1 MKKKLLVFHPVI
13 APYRIDFFNSLNK
26 TFDAKICLFRRR
38 LLSQNFDYNLIENQF
53 EFIPKYIMKEDIGV
67 WKWIVDMW
75 KEMRH
80 STPDIILTSEFN
92 LPTIIAILYKI
103 SCRRRAKV
111 IAMVDDSYNMVA
123 EGNQLS
129 RKHVWGTRMLMPWMD
144 NVVNVEPRVRDY
156 YQKKYHKGLYFPI
169 ICDDTKARMRLKRIL
184 PISEKYVLQ
193 YELKGKKVLLFVGR
207 LVAVKNI
214 LMAIRAY
221 RAIANEKTAFVI
233 VGDGNLSGSVMAEA
247 KDCKSIH
254 CVGRMEG
261 DELYAWYNIAQVF
274 VLPSLLEPFGAVTNE
289 ALLGGCF
296 ALISN
301 RAGSQCLVKDCVNG
315 YIINPEDEQSLSQK
329 IKSAFLRTEGCRLPL
344 ALRPNGMNV
353 SFASLYHH
361 LADELQDKGMANQ

>member
-1 MKKKLLVFHPVI
+1 MKKKILVFHPVI

-38 LLSQNFDYNLIENQF
+38 LLSQNFDYNLIEKQF
-53 EFIPKYIMKEDIGV
+53 EFTPKYIMKEDIGV
-67 WKWIVDMW
+67 WKWIVGMW

-80 STPDIILTSEFN
+80 SKPDIILTSEFN

-103 SCRRRAKV
+103 SCRRRTKV
-111 IAMVDDSYNMVA
+111 VAMVDDSYNMVA

-144 NVVNVEPRVRDY
+144 NVVNVEPRVREY

-169 ICDDTKARMRLKRIL
+169 ICDDTKARIRLKRIL

-193 YELKGKKVLLFVGR
+193 YGLKGKKVLLFIGR

-221 RAIANEKTAFVI
+221 RAIANENTAFVI
-233 VGDGNLSGSVMAEA
+233 VGDGELRESVMAEA
-247 KDCKSIH
+247 KGCKSIH
-254 CVGRMEG
+254 YVGRMEG

-296 ALISN
+296 VLISN
-301 RAGSQCLVKDCVNG
+301 RAGSKSLVSDTDNG
-315 YIINPEDEQSLSQK
+315 YMIDPDCEHSLSQK
-329 IKSAFLRTEGCRLPL
+329 IKDAFSKTKACSLPMN
-344 ALRPNGMNV
+344 LRPNGMNT
-353 SFASLYHH
+353 SFETLYRQ
-361 LADELQDKGMANQ
+361 LINDLLN